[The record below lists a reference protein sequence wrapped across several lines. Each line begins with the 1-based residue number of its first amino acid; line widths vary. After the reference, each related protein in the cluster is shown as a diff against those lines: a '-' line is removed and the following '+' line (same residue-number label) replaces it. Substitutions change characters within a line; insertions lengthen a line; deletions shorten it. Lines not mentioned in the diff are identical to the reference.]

1 MKIKNILILNNKL
14 LLISL
19 LFAINMFAK
28 SIDFNSA
35 EQNPQR
41 VAPSDINQ
49 IFSFNDSI
57 KDSMLS
63 VVNISTKKHI
73 TNQVGNLPMEMFN
86 DPLFRRFFGD
96 QFGNQFKQNKIQRAL
111 GSGVIVS
118 NDGYIITN
126 NHVIENADEITV
138 TLSGETTE
146 YSAKLIGKDVDSD
159 LAVIKIEAK
168 NLTPI
173 KIGHSSDLKVG
184 DLIFAIGNPFGIGET
199 VTQGIISA
207 LNKNRVGINRYENF
221 IQTDASINPGN
232 SGGALVDSRGALIGI
247 NSAIISKSGGNNG
260 IGFAIPIDMV
270 TEVATKLVEE
280 GKVTRGYLGVV
291 INDLTKESARVYNHK
306 SGALIME
313 VGRDTPAARYGLKRG
328 DLIYAINN
336 KAIKDRASLQNTI
349 ASFKP
354 NEKITIKLERNKKDI
369 TITAVL
375 GNRDGLIISE
385 SVNGT
390 ILGGLQLSDLD
401 NNLIDQFRLPRNIV
415 GVLVTD
421 VKPKSTAE
429 KVGFQAGDVIIQIED
444 IAITRFPD
452 VQEALRKYNDVY
464 KRVYVNRQGQTILL
478 VIK

>member
-1 MKIKNILILNNKL
+1 MLIKNILSFNKKT
-14 LLISL
+14 LLISTL
-19 LFAINMFAK
+19 ISANLFAAN
-28 SIDFNSA
+28 IDF
-35 EQNPQR
+35 ERLEKNPQR
-41 VAPSDINQ
+41 VAPNQTNQ
-49 IFSFNDSI
+49 ILSFNESI
-57 KDSMLS
+57 KNSILS
-63 VVNISTKKHI
+63 VVNIATKKHVS
-73 TNQVGNLPMEMFN
+73 NQVGNLPMEMFN

-118 NDGYIITN
+118 KDGYIITN

-146 YSAKLIGKDVDSD
+146 YSAQLIGKDADSD
-159 LAVIKIEAK
+159 LAVIKIDAK

-173 KIGHSSDLKVG
+173 KIGHSSDLKIG
-184 DLIFAIGNPFGIGET
+184 DVIFAIGNPFGIGET

-291 INDLTKESARVYNHK
+291 INDLNKESAKVYKHK

-313 VGRDTPAARYGLKRG
+313 VGRDTPAFRYGLQRG
-328 DLIYAINN
+328 DLIFAINN
-336 KAIKDRASLQNTI
+336 KPINDRTDLQNTI

-354 NEKITIKLERNKKDI
+354 NEKIVLKLERNGKDI
-369 TITAVL
+369 TINAVL

-385 SVNGT
+385 SINGR
-390 ILGGLQLSDLD
+390 ILGGLQLADLD
-401 NNLIDQFRLPRNIV
+401 NNIIDQFRLPRNIV
-415 GVLVTD
+415 GVLVTN
-421 VKPKSTAE
+421 VKPKSQAE

-444 IAITRFPD
+444 IEVTRFPD
-452 VQEALRKYNDVY
+452 IQEAIRKYNSIN
-464 KRVYVNRQGQTILL
+464 KRVYVNRQGQIILL

>member
-1 MKIKNILILNNKL
+1 MCVKTFKSFNKL
-14 LLISL
+14 FLISSL
-19 LFAINMFAK
+19 LSASLMAK
-28 SIDFNSA
+28 TIDFDMA

-41 VAPSDINQ
+41 VAPNSLNQ
-49 IFSFNDSI
+49 IYSFNDSV
-57 KDSMLS
+57 KDAMLS
-63 VVNISTKKHI
+63 VVNISTKKHV
-73 TNQVGNLPMEMFN
+73 TNSVGNLPMEMFS

-96 QFGNQFKQNKIQRAL
+96 QFGNQFNQNKIQRAL

-118 NDGYIITN
+118 EDGYIVTN

-138 TLSGETTE
+138 TLSAGETME
-146 YSAKLIGKDVDSD
+146 YNATLIGKDPDSD

-168 NLTPI
+168 DLKPI
-173 KIGHSSDLKVG
+173 KVGHSSDLRVG

-207 LNKNRVGINRYENF
+207 LNKNQVGINRYENF

-260 IGFAIPIDMV
+260 IGFAIPIDMAK
-270 TEVATKLVEE
+270 EVATKLVEE

-291 INDLTKESARVYNHK
+291 INDLTKDTAKVYKHK

-313 VGRDTPAARYGLKRG
+313 VGRGTPAERYGLKRG

-336 KAIKDRASLQNTI
+336 KPVRDRADLQNII

-354 NEKITIKLERNKKDI
+354 NEKITIKLERDRKEI
-369 TITAVL
+369 TLTPVL
-375 GNRDGLIISE
+375 GNREGLIVSDSI
-385 SVNGT
+385 NGS
-390 ILGGLQLSDLD
+390 ILGGLQLSD
-401 NNLIDQFRLPRNIV
+401 IDSTIIERFRLQRDIS
-415 GVLVTD
+415 GVLVTN
-421 VKPKSTAE
+421 VKAKSDAE

-444 IAITRFPD
+444 IAIKKFGD
-452 VQEALRKYNDVY
+452 VQEALRKYNDSY
-464 KRVYVNRQGQTILL
+464 KRVYVNRQGKILLL